1 MFAFPFIFVLGFD
14 FDWSRSYFRFLILI
28 GGYSKNE
35 NQTVYSTLSLS
46 HAFFLPPF
54 LVCVYWALVLLV
66 WLEECPSFL
75 VSMINGDRGLW
86 YDLIVMSFNREG
98 GNSFQC
104 INVGDPARSLLGAC
118 GNVYMNPMSN
128 HLNLF
133 ICESKL
139 AITLFWMK
147 SNMDENKELYIFFKL
162 SKRKSIKN
170 IGKRKKAI
178 GKELT
183 FSYHHLILE
192 SITWWNENVQLP
204 RVL

>member
-1 MFAFPFIFVLGFD
+1 MKSCTIIPFLVIFCLLFHFFFVLGFD

-35 NQTVYSTLSLS
+35 NKTVYSTLSLS
-46 HAFFLPPF
+46 LARLFFCPLF
-54 LVCVYWALVLLV
+54 LSFCVCVYWALVLLV

-75 VSMINGDRGLW
+75 VSMINGNRGLW

-98 GNSFQC
+98 GNSVQC

-128 HLNLF
+128 HLNLL

-147 SNMDENKELYIFFKL
+147 SNMN
-162 SKRKSIKN
+162 
-170 IGKRKKAI
+170 GK
-178 GKELT
+178 
-183 FSYHHLILE
+183 
-192 SITWWNENVQLP
+192 
-204 RVL
+204 